1 MREQIEI
8 PEFCKKPQTKI
19 YVPIESFKAFKKQ
32 IRLIQCLVFFQIILV
47 LIILIQIICSIVLAL
62 K

>member
-8 PEFCKKPQTKI
+8 PEFCKKPQIKI

-32 IRLIQCLVFFQIILV
+32 VKLIRRLVFFQIILV
-47 LIILIQIICSIVLAL
+47 LAIFIQVICSIVLAL